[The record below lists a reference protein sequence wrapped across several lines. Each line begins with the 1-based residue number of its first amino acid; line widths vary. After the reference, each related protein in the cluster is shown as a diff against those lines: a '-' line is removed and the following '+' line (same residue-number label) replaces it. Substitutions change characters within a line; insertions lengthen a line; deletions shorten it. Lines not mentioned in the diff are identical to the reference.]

1 MHQGIAYALLAAAL
15 FGANTPFAKRLVGDV
30 SPLMLAGLLYLGSG
44 FGLSVMLGLRKLV
57 ARGDLDI
64 AWPARSD
71 WGWLAGAIFFGGF
84 LGPVLLMYGLAATS
98 AGNASLLLN
107 FESVFTALIAWFVF
121 RENFDRRIAWG
132 MLLIVAGAVVLAW
145 APDTADIARGSLLVV
160 AACTCWAID
169 NNLTR
174 RISASDAMVVA
185 GLKGLIAGGVS
196 LACALQLGQS
206 MPPLATTL
214 AAALLGLLSYGV
226 SLTLFVLAL
235 RNLGAARTGAYF
247 AVAPFFGA
255 VLAIF
260 VAHEP
265 LTLQFAAAGALMAV
279 GVYLHLTERH
289 EHEHAHKA
297 MSHEHPHRHDEHH
310 RHRHDFPWGGA
321 EPHVHAHQHD
331 ALVHGHPHFPDIHHR
346 H

>member
-1 MHQGIAYALLAAAL
+1 MQQGIAYALLAAAL
-15 FGANTPFAKRLVGDV
+15 FGASTPFAKRLVGEV
-30 SPLMLAGLLYLGSG
+30 PPLMLAGLLYFGSG
-44 FGLSVMLGLRKLV
+44 LGLSVLLGLRKLA
-57 ARGDLDI
+57 ARGDPGI
-64 AWPARSD
+64 AWPVSSD
-71 WGWLAGAIFFGGF
+71 WGWLAGAILFGGF
-84 LGPVLLMYGLAATS
+84 LGPILLMYGLAATS

-121 RENFDRRIAWG
+121 RENFDRRIALG
-132 MLLIVAGAVVLAW
+132 MLLIVAGAVVLSW
-145 APDTADIARGSLLVV
+145 APNAGDIARGSLLVV
-160 AACTCWAID
+160 GACACWAID

-174 RISASDAMVVA
+174 KVSACDAMVVA

-196 LACALQLGQS
+196 LACALAAGQEL
-206 MPPLATTL
+206 PPLATTL

-235 RNLGAARTGAYF
+235 RRLGTARTGAYF

-265 LTLQFAAAGALMAV
+265 LTLQLAAAGALMAL
-279 GVYLHLTERH
+279 GVYLHLAERH
-289 EHEHAHKA
+289 EHVHAHEPMA
-297 MSHEHPHRHDEHH
+297 HEHPHRHDEHH
-310 RHRHDFPWGGA
+310 RHRHDFPWDGT
-321 EPHVHAHQHD
+321 EPHTHAHRHD